1 MYKKTFAT
9 MDGLVNEMQRQ
20 VDSIVLHWKSD
31 FDIDRRI
38 IDEHADT
45 SSTYRWFLRTCGT
58 HFVRVS
64 ADDMTESDIAAS
76 TSYLQAVRSCYVA
89 YREFSVCIPEKGK
102 GNYSISLLR
111 DLTATGNTG
120 QKVTAG

>member
-1 MYKKTFAT
+1 MKEKTFVT
-9 MDGLVNEMQRQ
+9 MDSLMEEMQRQ

-38 IDEHADT
+38 IAEHADT

-64 ADDMTESDIAAS
+64 ADDMTETDIAAS
-76 TSYLQAVRSCYVA
+76 KTYLQAIRSCYVA
-89 YREFSVCIPEKGK
+89 YREFLVCIPEKGK
-102 GNYSISLLR
+102 GNYSIRLLR
-111 DLTATGNTG
+111 DLTATGDDTP
-120 QKVTAG
+120 KMAV